1 MVHRALRFS
10 VVRVGFCLWIMTH
23 SFRHGGW
30 GVADPVVVVVILI
43 DNARKKFPHKG
54 LLKMFLSQP
63 SPSKGQ
69 NRYTNS

>member
-43 DNARKKFPHKG
+43 DNARKNFPTKG
-54 LLKMFLSQP
+54 F
-63 SPSKGQ
+63 
-69 NRYTNS
+69 